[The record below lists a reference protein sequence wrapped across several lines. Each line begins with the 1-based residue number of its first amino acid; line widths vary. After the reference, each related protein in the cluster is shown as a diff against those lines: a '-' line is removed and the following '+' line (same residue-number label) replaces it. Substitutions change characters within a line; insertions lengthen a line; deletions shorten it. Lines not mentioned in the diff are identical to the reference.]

1 MATMTNRFALPLLV
15 ALASPPATA
24 ALGLPLPSLPRAVDE
39 VVQPALAD
47 TTRLADER
55 VARLRSLLRAHPREL
70 ARDPRGEL
78 VVRGELLAI
87 DPGPEAL
94 AAAASLGLRV
104 REQRELPPLGLRVA
118 VLEAPPRR
126 PLRRVLRAL
135 READPTGHFD
145 YNHVYLGAGP
155 ADAPP
160 AGAAPAAGEG
170 PVRIVG
176 LVDGGVDA
184 GVAGADPGRLQRH
197 GCPQAPVDPHGSAVA
212 RLLLEEPRVQL
223 RAADIYCGQST
234 GGSVVRLA
242 EAMAWL
248 AGERATVV
256 NLSLVGPENALLG
269 RLVESMQA
277 RGHVLVAAV
286 GNDGPAAPP
295 LYPAAYPGVIG
306 VAGVDARGRALPES
320 GRGPHVDFAALGLFE
335 APDAA
340 GKPRRWR
347 GTSFAAPRVA
357 RRAALAVDAPA
368 PDALALAMRALAA
381 QATDAAPAGR
391 DPATGEGVL
400 GPTR

>member
-1 MATMTNRFALPLLV
+1 MANMTHRFALLLIAV
-15 ALASPPATA
+15 LASPPAA
-24 ALGLPLPSLPRAVDE
+24 ALGLPLPGLPRPVDD
-39 VVQPALAD
+39 VVQPVLGDA
-47 TTRLADER
+47 TRLADER
-55 VARLRSLLRAHPREL
+55 VARVRSLLRAHPRAL

-87 DPGPEAL
+87 EPGPEAL
-94 AAAASLGLRV
+94 AAAGSLGLRV
-104 REQRELPPLGLRVA
+104 REQRELAPLGLRV
-118 VLEAPPRR
+118 VVFEAPPRR
-126 PLRRVLRAL
+126 SLRRLLREL
-135 READPTGHFD
+135 READPAGHFD
-145 YNHVYLGAGP
+145 YNHVYLGAG
-155 ADAPP
+155 AID
-160 AGAAPAAGEG
+160 AAPAETLPATGGE
-170 PVRIVG
+170 PARIVG

-184 GVAGADPGRLQRH
+184 GVAAADARRLQRH
-197 GCPQAPVDPHGSAVA
+197 GCPEAPADPHGSAVA

-234 GGSVVRLA
+234 GGSVLRLA

-248 AGERATVV
+248 ASERATVV

-286 GNDGPAAPP
+286 GNDGPAAAP

-306 VAGVDARGRALPES
+306 VAAVDARGRALPES
-320 GRGPHVDFAALGLFE
+320 GRGAHVDFAALGLFE
-335 APDAA
+335 AADAA

-357 RRAALAVDAPA
+357 RRAALAVDAPG
-368 PDALALAMRALAA
+368 PDALATAMRTLAA
-381 QATDAAPAGR
+381 EAADAAPAGR
-391 DPATGEGVL
+391 DPATGEGVV